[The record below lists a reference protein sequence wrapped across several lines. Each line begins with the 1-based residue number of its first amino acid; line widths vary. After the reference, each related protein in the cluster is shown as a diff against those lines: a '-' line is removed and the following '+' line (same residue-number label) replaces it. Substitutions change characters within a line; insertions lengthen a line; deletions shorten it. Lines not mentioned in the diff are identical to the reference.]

1 MPGLSHSSNKEE
13 KPGEKSNRRSLK
25 SHRSS
30 KQKKGFRHSIRLV
43 NVWIKNNPLKTIA
56 FFSIGIII
64 YLTVL
69 FYLYNVDNL
78 NNSEDILISKIEI
91 KGLLI
96 PQEVLNRNKQVVL
109 RFGDT
114 ENSFSLEKLKEGI
127 AISPVSLTN
136 CEKVKKRK
144 DPLKFFIFLEDD
156 RLYVNTTFIELA
168 SGEII
173 GTVNKKHLRVSSGNL
188 SSFHSEDNFFE
199 VLDAEENVVFNM
211 QFTKPGLLV
220 IQGYFI
226 SSNCIYVTGENK
238 IYADHKAENY
248 IEKAS
253 REINQIKKLYNY
265 DLAP

>member
-1 MPGLSHSSNKEE
+1 MPGLSHWSNKEE
-13 KPGEKSNRRSLK
+13 TPGEKSNRRFFK
-25 SHRSS
+25 SHKSA
-30 KQKKGFRHSIRLV
+30 KPKKTYRHKIRRISA
-43 NVWIKNNPLKTIA
+43 WIKNNPLKTTA
-56 FFSIGIII
+56 FFSAGITI

-69 FYLYNVDNL
+69 FYAYDVDIL
-78 NNSEDILISKIEI
+78 NNSEDILNSKIAI

-96 PQEVLNRNKQVVL
+96 PEEILNRNNQVVL
-109 RFGDT
+109 RFGNI
-114 ENSFSLEKLKEGI
+114 ENSFSLDKLRGGI
-127 AISPVSLTN
+127 AISPATLTN

-144 DPLKFFIFLEDD
+144 DPVKFFVFLEGD

-168 SGEII
+168 NDEII
-173 GTVNKKHLRVSSGNL
+173 GTVNKKHLKVSSGNL

-211 QFTKPGLLV
+211 RFAKPGLLI

-226 SSNCIYVTGENK
+226 SSNCIYVAAENK
-238 IYADHKAENY
+238 IYSDHKAENY

-253 REINQIKKLYNY
+253 PEIRQIKKLYNY